1 MELQLK
7 APTLA
12 LKQGEIVTLD
22 DAQGVPI
29 AASTGTIWVTQE
41 GLYRDDIV
49 GPGDCL
55 VVARPG
61 RTIVQALRSG
71 WITIGPRA
79 GAAAN
84 DPE

>member
-1 MELQLK
+1 MQLQLK
-7 APTLA
+7 TPTLA
-12 LKQGEIVTLD
+12 LRQGEIVTLD

-29 AASTGTIWVTQE
+29 AASTGTVWVTQE

-71 WITIGPRA
+71 WITIGQCI
-79 GAAAN
+79 GTAAN
-84 DPE
+84 DPQ